1 MSGYGKIGNMRV
13 LDIIVIDE
21 KLETDDKSI
30 YKGMVEDAPQNVK
43 EMEYIKIEVGNPTKL
58 YV

>member
-13 LDIIVIDE
+13 LDIIVVN
-21 KLETDDKSI
+21 KNNETLFE
-30 YKGMVEDAPQNVK
+30 GRVEDAPPDIK
-43 EMEYIKIEVGNPTKL
+43 ELEYTGIEVGNPTKL